1 MTALLESANALH
13 IDDKIGAEITRLRVR
28 PLRAL
33 QLWSLSSCIVTCA

>member
-28 PLRAL
+28 ASEVLK
-33 QLWSLSSCIVTCA
+33 S